1 MSKIGMRDMLEAGA
15 HFGHA
20 THRWNPKMAPY
31 IFGPRNGIHI
41 IDLQQTVGM
50 FKNAYEFLN
59 TTVSKGGK
67 VLFVGTKKQASEV
80 VRQAAINANQYYVDY
95 RWLGGMLTNFK
106 TIKLSIERL
115 NKLQTISTDG
125 TFDRLPK
132 KEVIKITRE
141 LEKLEKNLSGIK
153 SMTKTPKAIVIVD
166 PKKEHI
172 AIKEAHTLNIPV
184 VAIVDT
190 NCDPTI
196 VNYPIPGN
204 DDSIRSV
211 SLFIDKLANACKEGE
226 LVYQEELTVKR
237 QKSQDNDQTHKKEHR
252 KGGPKVEVLNKVSI
266 KGQKGFEDVD
276 LSDDDS
282 NSDDNT
288 SENSQE

>member
-132 KEVIKITRE
+132 KEVIKISRE

>member
-67 VLFVGTKKQASEV
+67 ILFVGTKKQASEV
-80 VRQAAINANQYYVDY
+80 IRKAAIDANQYYVDY

-106 TIKLSIERL
+106 TIKLSVERL
-115 NKLQTISTDG
+115 TKLQTISTDG

-132 KEVIKITRE
+132 KEVIKISRE

-172 AIKEAHTLNIPV
+172 AIKEAHTLKIPV

-196 VNYPIPGN
+196 IDYPIPGN

-211 SLFIDKLANACKEGE
+211 SLFIEKLANACKEGE
-226 LVYQEELTVKR
+226 LVHQEEMALKR
-237 QKSQDNDQTHKKEHR
+237 QKSQDKDQDHKKEHK

-266 KGQKGFEDVD
+266 KGTKGFEDVD
-276 LSDDDS
+276 IADDDL
-282 NSDDNT
+282 NSEDIN
-288 SENSQE
+288 NQE